1 MDFGIR
7 GKIAL
12 VTAAS
17 KGLGRGSAEALSAE
31 GCRVAI
37 CARTQA
43 EVERAA
49 REISGRTGHE
59 VVPFVAD
66 MSTAADIDALLAS
79 VRQRLGDPDIVV
91 CNAGGPPAGN
101 FATVSLDQFLPAV
114 ELSMMSS
121 IRLTY
126 GVVPT
131 MKAKGWGR
139 VVYITSVAVKQPIPF
154 ILLSNTARAGLTG
167 FMKTVAR
174 EIAATGVT
182 VNAVLP
188 GTHDTDRVRQTAATR
203 AKTEGLSGIEQA
215 LEAQKATNPMHT
227 LGDAR
232 DFGCVVAFLC
242 SQQARFVTGENVL
255 VDGGAYAG
263 LV

>member
-7 GKIAL
+7 GKVAL

-17 KGLGRGSAEALSAE
+17 KGLGRGAAEALAAE

-37 CARTQA
+37 SARTRA
-43 EVERAA
+43 DVERAA
-49 REISGRTGHE
+49 KEIAGQTGSE

-66 MSTAADIDALLAS
+66 MAMPDDIEALLAG
-79 VRQRLGDPDIVV
+79 VRAGLGDPDIVV
-91 CNAGGPPAGN
+91 GNAGGPPPGN
-101 FATVSLDQFLPAV
+101 FASTSVDQFVAAV

-126 GVVPT
+126 GVVPA
-131 MKAKGWGR
+131 MKARGWGR
-139 VVYITSVAVKQPIPF
+139 IVYITSVSVKQPIPY
-154 ILLSNTARAGLTG
+154 ILLSNTARAGLAG

-174 EIAATGVT
+174 EIAASGVT

-188 GTHDTDRVRQTAATR
+188 GVHATDRIKDAIRFRMKSEGVSYEAAVEQQK
-203 AKTEGLSGIEQA
+203 AANPMQA
-215 LEAQKATNPMHT
+215 L
-227 LGDAR
+227 GDPR
-232 DFGCVVAFLC
+232 DFGAAVAFLC
-242 SQQARFVTGENVL
+242 SQQAKFITGENLL

>member
-1 MDFGIR
+1 MDFGIA
-7 GKIAL
+7 GKVAL

-37 CARTQA
+37 CARTA
-43 EVERAA
+43 GDVERVAKEIAA
-49 REISGRTGHE
+49 KTGHE

-66 MSTAADIDALLAS
+66 MSRAADIDRLLEG
-79 VRQRLGDPDIVV
+79 VRKRLGDPDIVV
-91 CNAGGPPAGN
+91 ANAGGPPATT
-101 FATVSLDQFLPAV
+101 FATTTLDQFLPAL

-126 GVVPT
+126 GAVAA

-139 VVYITSVAVKQPIPF
+139 IVYITSVSVKQPIPT

-182 VNAVLP
+182 INAVLP
-188 GTHDTDRVRQTAATR
+188 GTHATDRIRQTAEVR
-203 AKTEGLSGIEQA
+203 ARAEGTSVDA
-215 LEAQKATNPMHT
+215 VLEAQKANNPMRAI
-227 LGDAR
+227 GDAR
-232 DFGCVVAFLC
+232 DFGAVVAFLC
-242 SQQARFVTGENVL
+242 SQQARFITGENVL

>member
-1 MDFGIR
+1 MDLGIR

-37 CARTQA
+37 CARTHA
-43 EVERAA
+43 DVERAA
-49 REISGRTGHE
+49 DEIAAKTGHP
-59 VVPFVAD
+59 VTPFTAD
-66 MSTAADIDALLAS
+66 MSKPADIEAL
-79 VRQRLGDPDIVV
+79 VRLVSERLGEPDIVV
-91 CNAGGPPAGN
+91 GNAGGPPPGT
-101 FATVSLDQFLPAV
+101 FGTVAVEQFIPAV

-126 GVVPT
+126 AVMPAMVR
-131 MKAKGWGR
+131 KGWGR
-139 VVYITSVAVKQPIPF
+139 IVYITSVSVKQPIPH

-174 EIAATGVT
+174 EVAATGVT
-182 VNAVLP
+182 INAVLP
-188 GTHDTDRVRQTAATR
+188 GTHETDRVRQTARNIAQ
-203 AKTEGLSGIEQA
+203 AQGLSFEA
-215 LEAQKATNPMHT
+215 AMEAQRTSNPMRAI
-227 LGDAR
+227 GDAA
-232 DFGCVVAFLC
+232 DFGAAVAFLC
-242 SQQARFVTGENVL
+242 SQQARFITGENLL
-255 VDGGAYAG
+255 VDGGSYAG

>member
-1 MDFGIR
+1 MDFGIA
-7 GKIAL
+7 GKVAL

-37 CARTQA
+37 CARTRA
-43 EVERAA
+43 DVERAA
-49 REISGRTGHE
+49 SEIAAKSGHE

-66 MSTAADIDALLAS
+66 MARAGDIDRLLDA
-79 VRQRLGDPDIVV
+79 VRARLGDPDIVV
-91 CNAGGPPAGN
+91 GNAGGPPPGT
-101 FATVSLDQFLPAV
+101 FASTALDQFLPAV

-126 GVVPT
+126 GVVPA
-131 MKAKGWGR
+131 MQAKGWGR
-139 VVYITSVAVKQPIPF
+139 IVFITSVSVKQPIPH

-188 GTHDTDRVRQTAATR
+188 GTHATDRVQQTARSR
-203 AKTEGLSGIEQA
+203 AQAEGISF
-215 LEAQKATNPMHT
+215 EAAMDAQRGSNPMRI
-227 LGDAR
+227 LGDPG
-232 DFGCVVAFLC
+232 DFGAVVAFLC
-242 SQQARFVTGENVL
+242 SRQARFITGENVL
-255 VDGGAYAG
+255 VDGGSYAG

>member
-1 MDFGIR
+1 MDFGIA

-37 CARTQA
+37 CARTRGD
-43 EVERAA
+43 VERAA
-49 REISGRTGHE
+49 KEIGAKTGHD

-66 MSTAADIDALLAS
+66 MSRAADIERLLAD
-79 VRQRLGDPDIVV
+79 VRGRLGDPDIVV
-91 CNAGGPPAGN
+91 GNAGGPPATT
-101 FATVSLDQFLPAV
+101 FATTTLDQFLPAV

-126 GVVPT
+126 GALPA

-139 VVYITSVAVKQPIPF
+139 IVYITSVSVKQPIAH
-154 ILLSNTARAGLTG
+154 ILLSNTARAGLAG

-182 VNAVLP
+182 INAVLP
-188 GTHDTDRVRQTAATR
+188 GTHATDRVTQTAATR
-203 AKTEGLSGIEQA
+203 AKADGLTVESV
-215 LEAQKATNPMHT
+215 LEAQKAGNPMRT
-227 LGDAR
+227 LGDPR
-232 DFGCVVAFLC
+232 DFGAVVAFLC
-242 SQQARFVTGENVL
+242 SQQARFITGENVL

>member
-1 MDFGIR
+1 MDFGIA
-7 GKIAL
+7 GKVAL

-37 CARTQA
+37 CARTRA
-43 EVERAA
+43 DVERAA
-49 REISGRTGHE
+49 KEIAAMSGHE

-66 MSTAADIDALLAS
+66 MARAADIERLLDA
-79 VRQRLGDPDIVV
+79 VRARLGDPDIVV
-91 CNAGGPPAGN
+91 GNAGGPPPGT
-101 FATVSLDQFLPAV
+101 FASTTLDQFLPAV

-126 GVVPT
+126 GVVPA
-131 MKAKGWGR
+131 MRAKGWGR
-139 VVYITSVAVKQPIPF
+139 IVFITSVSVKQPIPH

-188 GTHDTDRVRQTAATR
+188 GTHATDRVQQTARSR
-203 AKTEGLSGIEQA
+203 AQAEGISF
-215 LEAQKATNPMHT
+215 EAAMDAQRVSNPMRT
-227 LGDAR
+227 LGDPG
-232 DFGCVVAFLC
+232 DFGAVVAFLC
-242 SQQARFVTGENVL
+242 SRQARFITGENVL

>member
-1 MDFGIR
+1 MDLGIK

-37 CARTQA
+37 CARTRADVEQVA
-43 EVERAA
+43 KEVAA
-49 REISGRTGHE
+49 RSGHE
-59 VVPFVAD
+59 VVAFVAD
-66 MSTAADIDALLAS
+66 MSRAEDIDALLAS
-79 VRQRLGDPDIVV
+79 VRARLGDPDIVV
-91 CNAGGPPAGN
+91 CNAGGPPPGN
-101 FATVSLDQFLPAV
+101 FASTKLDQFLPAV

-126 GVVPT
+126 GAVPAMT
-131 MKAKGWGR
+131 KKGWGR
-139 VVYITSVAVKQPIPF
+139 IVYITSVSVKQPIPW

-174 EIAATGVT
+174 EIAHSGVT
-182 VNAVLP
+182 INAVLP
-188 GTHDTDRVRQTAATR
+188 GVHDTDRVRQTGRNRAASEELTF
-203 AKTEGLSGIEQA
+203 EQA
-215 LEAQKATNPMHT
+215 MDAQRATNPMRA
-227 LGDAR
+227 LGTSE
-232 DFGCVVAFLC
+232 DFGAVVAFLC
-242 SQQARFVTGENVL
+242 SHQARFITGENVL

>member
-1 MDFGIR
+1 MDFGIA
-7 GKIAL
+7 GKVAL

-37 CARTQA
+37 CARTRA
-43 EVERAA
+43 DVERAA
-49 REISGRTGHE
+49 KEIAAKSGHD

-66 MSTAADIDALLAS
+66 MARAADIERLLDA
-79 VRQRLGDPDIVV
+79 VRARLGDPDIVV
-91 CNAGGPPAGN
+91 GNAGGPPPGT
-101 FATVSLDQFLPAV
+101 FSTTTLDQFLPAV

-126 GVVPT
+126 GVVPA
-131 MKAKGWGR
+131 MQAKGWGR
-139 VVYITSVAVKQPIPF
+139 IVFITSVSVKQPIPH

-188 GTHDTDRVRQTAATR
+188 GTHATDRVQQTARNR
-203 AKTEGLSGIEQA
+203 AQAEGTTF
-215 LEAQKATNPMHT
+215 EAAMDAQRVSNPMRV
-227 LGDAR
+227 LGDPG
-232 DFGCVVAFLC
+232 DFGAVVAFLC
-242 SQQARFVTGENVL
+242 SRQARFITGESVL

>member
-1 MDFGIR
+1 MDFGIA
-7 GKIAL
+7 GKVAL

-37 CARTQA
+37 CARTRA
-43 EVERAA
+43 DVERAA
-49 REISGRTGHE
+49 KEIAAQSGHD

-66 MSTAADIDALLAS
+66 MARAADIERLLDA
-79 VRQRLGDPDIVV
+79 VRARLGDPDIVV
-91 CNAGGPPAGN
+91 GNAGGPPPGT
-101 FATVSLDQFLPAV
+101 FSTTTLDQFLPAV

-126 GVVPT
+126 GVVPA
-131 MKAKGWGR
+131 MQAKGWGR
-139 VVYITSVAVKQPIPF
+139 IVFITSVSVKQPIPH

-188 GTHDTDRVRQTAATR
+188 GTHATDRVQQTARNR
-203 AKTEGLSGIEQA
+203 AQAEGTTF
-215 LEAQKATNPMHT
+215 EAAMDAQRVSNPMRV
-227 LGDAR
+227 LGDPG
-232 DFGCVVAFLC
+232 DFGAVVAFLC
-242 SQQARFVTGENVL
+242 SRQARFITGESVL

>member
-1 MDFGIR
+1 MNLGIG
-7 GKIAL
+7 GKVAL

-37 CARTQA
+37 CARSR
-43 EVERAA
+43 EDVERAA
-49 REISGRTGHE
+49 KEISAQSGHE

-66 MSTAADIDALLAS
+66 MSKAEDIDRLLAA
-79 VRQRLGDPDIVV
+79 VREQLGEPEIVV
-91 CNAGGPPAGN
+91 CNAGGPPPGT
-101 FATVSLDQFLPAV
+101 FASTKIEQFLPAV

-126 GVVPT
+126 ATLPA
-131 MKAKGWGR
+131 MIQKGWGR
-139 VVYITSVAVKQPIPF
+139 IVYITSVSVKQPIPY
-154 ILLSNTARAGLTG
+154 ILLSNTARAGLGG

-174 EIAATGVT
+174 EIASSGVT
-182 VNAVLP
+182 INAVLP
-188 GTHDTDRVRQTAATR
+188 GVHDTDRVRQTARNR
-203 AKTEGLSGIEQA
+203 AGAEGMTFDQA
-215 LEAQKATNPMHT
+215 MDAQRATNPMRAMGT
-227 LGDAR
+227 SE
-232 DFGCVVAFLC
+232 DFGAVVAFLC
-242 SQQARFVTGENVL
+242 SQQAKFITGDNVL

>member
-1 MDFGIR
+1 MNLGIS
-7 GKIAL
+7 GKVAL

-37 CARTQA
+37 CARSR
-43 EVERAA
+43 EDVERAA
-49 REISGRTGHE
+49 KEIGAQSGHE

-66 MSTAADIDALLAS
+66 MSKAGDIDALLAG
-79 VRQRLGDPDIVV
+79 VRARLGEPEIVV
-91 CNAGGPPAGN
+91 CNAGGPPPGT
-101 FATVSLDQFLPAV
+101 FASTKIEQFLPAV

-126 GVVPT
+126 ATLPS
-131 MKAKGWGR
+131 MIEKGWGR
-139 VVYITSVAVKQPIPF
+139 IVYITSVSVKQPIPY
-154 ILLSNTARAGLTG
+154 ILLSNTARAGLSG

-174 EIAATGVT
+174 EIASSGVT
-182 VNAVLP
+182 INAALP
-188 GTHDTDRVRQTAATR
+188 GVHDTDRVRSTARNRSA
-203 AKTEGLSGIEQA
+203 AEGMTFDQA
-215 LEAQKATNPMHT
+215 MDAQRATNPMRAMGT
-227 LGDAR
+227 SE
-232 DFGCVVAFLC
+232 DFGAVVAFLC
-242 SQQARFVTGENVL
+242 SQQAKFITGDNVL

>member
-1 MDFGIR
+1 MDFGIKD
-7 GKIAL
+7 KIAL

-17 KGLGRGSAEALSAE
+17 KGLGRGSALALAAE

-37 CARTQA
+37 SARTQA
-43 EVERAA
+43 DVEQTAKEIAAQTKAEV
-49 REISGRTGHE
+49 T
-59 VVPFVAD
+59 PFVGD
-66 MSTAADIDALLAS
+66 MSKPDEIERLLDG
-79 VRQRLGDPDIVV
+79 VRGRLGEPDIVV

-101 FATVSLDQFLPAV
+101 FATTTIEQFLPAV

-121 IRLTY
+121 IRMTY
-126 GVVPT
+126 ATVPA
-131 MKAKGWGR
+131 MVKKGWGR
-139 VVYITSVAVKQPIPF
+139 IVYITSVSVKQPIPF
-154 ILLSNTARAGLTG
+154 ILLSNTARAGLAG

-174 EIAATGVT
+174 EIAHTGVT

-188 GTHDTDRVRQTAATR
+188 GTHDTDRVRQTAKTR
-203 AKTEGLSGIEQA
+203 AVTEGTSFEEA
-215 LEAQKATNPMHT
+215 LRAQGANNPMRV
-227 LGDAR
+227 LGDAN
-232 DFGCVVAFLC
+232 DFGAVVAFLC

>member
-37 CARTQA
+37 CARTRA
-43 EVERAA
+43 DVDRAA
-49 REISGRTGHE
+49 REISARTGHE

-66 MSTAADIDALLAS
+66 MTKADQIDALLAG
-79 VRQRLGDPDIVV
+79 VRAQLGDPDIVV
-91 CNAGGPPAGN
+91 GNAGGPPAGT
-101 FATVSLDQFLPAV
+101 FASTKLEQFIPAV

-126 GVVPT
+126 VAVPA
-131 MKAKGWGR
+131 MVKKKWGR
-139 VVYITSVAVKQPIPF
+139 IVYITSVSVKQPIPH

-174 EIAATGVT
+174 EIAQTGVT
-182 VNAVLP
+182 INAVLP
-188 GTHDTDRVRQTAATR
+188 GSHATDRVEKTGHTR
-203 AKTEGLSGIEQA
+203 AKSENMTFEQA
-215 LEAQKATNPMHT
+215 MDAQRATNPMKT
-227 LGDAR
+227 MG
-232 DFGCVVAFLC
+232 
-242 SQQARFVTGENVL
+242 T
-255 VDGGAYAG
+255 
-263 LV
+263 